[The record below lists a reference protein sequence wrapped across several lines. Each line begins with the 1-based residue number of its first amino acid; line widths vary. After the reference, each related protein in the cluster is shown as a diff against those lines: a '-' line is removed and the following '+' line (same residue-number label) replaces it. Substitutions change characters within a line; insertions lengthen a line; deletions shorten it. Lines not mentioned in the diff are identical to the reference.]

1 MPTATI
7 GCCIDVVRTF
17 VSSSSHTQRRDRQ
30 IHSQKSKINPA
41 SLLRY
46 VTRPLV
52 MCSAELQSQ
61 SLHAPSDSLGAC
73 ERRDSEAGKWMRAHN
88 RLTRGQGIGEQM
100 GRLRRSTARGTLP
113 LNSLTNVDAYN
124 DKRWME
130 LHRDLATYS
139 YDTHVFSGG
148 GPLGVYRK
156 GWEWTHAIWG
166 LEQLGMIHPQ
176 HRAIGVGAGRECVIF
191 WLGDRLRTVVA
202 SDLYGAARWSDTGG
216 READAA
222 VLEDP
227 QRFCPRPIRSDV
239 IEFKTLDGTD
249 LGFYPAD
256 TFDFAWSLSSIGRF
270 GLTRAS
276 VRRHATGLARVVRP
290 GGIVAVATEYLL
302 LAEEQTHPEYLVQPA
317 GFGKARHQCRCL
329 ISRSSPNRSTGLS
342 HRKSFSLI
350 QSYFLHGIE
359 RTRRHVVLND
369 GSVQWTSVMFFLRK
383 RSR

>member
-1 MPTATI
+1 MT
-7 GCCIDVVRTF
+7 D
-17 VSSSSHTQRRDRQ
+17 
-30 IHSQKSKINPA
+30 
-41 SLLRY
+41 
-46 VTRPLV
+46 
-52 MCSAELQSQ
+52 
-61 SLHAPSDSLGAC
+61 
-73 ERRDSEAGKWMRAHN
+73 
-88 RLTRGQGIGEQM
+88 
-100 GRLRRSTARGTLP
+100 RGTLP

-124 DKRWME
+124 DKRWMK

-202 SDLYGAARWSDTGG
+202 SDLYGGTRWSDTGG

-256 TFDFAWSLSSIGRF
+256 TFDFAWSLSSIEHF
-270 GLTRAS
+270 GSHERAS
-276 VRRHATGLARVVRP
+276 DAMRELARVVRP

-302 LAEEQTHPEYLVQPA
+302 LAEQTHPEYFNRPDLEKHVINASPDLELTEPIDWSLPPKE
-317 GFGKARHQCRCL
+317 FL
-329 ISRSSPNRSTGLS
+329 IDSIVFP
-342 HRKSFSLI
+342 
-350 QSYFLHGIE
+350 HGIE